1 MAKRLEP
8 YLGYRMSRAAVSK
21 AECSRSGGPIRRFDA
36 DEIFTLARIFNK
48 PVGDFFLPPDPDFKG
63 KQIMVNGKPGDPKA
77 RVTSKPLS
85 RAEVTEFAVHVI
97 GPEPKSE
104 GERRAQE
111 AGSKA
116 TLNFV
121 IEKQTEAAARAM
133 RAYLEAHPDA
143 WQKLI
148 AGDRNVAS
156 QISEAGVTAEL
167 LKTQVQ
173 EKRLVEEAVSVG
185 TRASAAARRKRR

>member
-1 MAKRLEP
+1 MKPAPPEPVTLSPCQIIAWNLERARRARGWSQAEMAKRLEP

-133 RAYLEAHPDA
+133 PAYLEAHPDA

-148 AGDRNVAS
+148 PGS
-156 QISEAGVTAEL
+156 GK
-167 LKTQVQ
+167 KTC
-173 EKRLVEEAVSVG
+173 
-185 TRASAAARRKRR
+185 